1 MQVKGGSF
9 PLGRIL
15 VQDTVQCVQI
25 QKAVQARNMTTI
37 NIEKQYHKTSHY
49 MTNLRDNIEFFKKV

>member
-9 PLGRIL
+9 PLGKIL

-25 QKAVQARNMTTI
+25 QKAVQARNMKTI
-37 NIEKQYHKTSHY
+37 KINKHFHKTSHC
-49 MTNLRDNIEFFKKV
+49 MTNLQDNIEFF